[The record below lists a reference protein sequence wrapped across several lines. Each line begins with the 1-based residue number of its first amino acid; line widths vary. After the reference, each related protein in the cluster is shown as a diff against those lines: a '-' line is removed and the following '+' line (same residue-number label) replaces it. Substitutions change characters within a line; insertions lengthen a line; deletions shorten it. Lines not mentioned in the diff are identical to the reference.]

1 MGKVSDSLQDALP
14 RFLRRCDAESTRVAY
29 ERELRRFLVWLG
41 EEPGLE
47 ILFDYRDCL
56 REKGLGP
63 TTIQWR
69 TTVARAFL
77 KFAEGHGYLDRP
89 VVGDFRPPKGKT
101 GFAPRILSNR
111 ELNRLLA
118 APDRRSRRGKRDAL
132 ILACLGVGGLRAS
145 EVCRLNAEDVQI
157 RRSGVVLHVN
167 GKRRKHRLVPLSYEW
182 CSLFRSYLR
191 SWPECTG
198 VAPLFLCGQPGHEDK
213 RLTVAAVDY
222 VVRQNALATGLTG
235 VSAHTLR
242 HTSASLAVEAGEP
255 LHRLRDWL
263 GHSSV
268 LVTSR
273 YLHAMPVSDPSSV
286 RGISAGVLPPSEASR
301 LYRGIARI
309 PTR

>member
-1 MGKVSDSLQDALP
+1 MGDVSDPLQEALP

-29 ERELRRFLVWLG
+29 ERELRRFLAWLG
-41 EEPGLE
+41 EEPGCDVLY
-47 ILFDYRDCL
+47 DYRDYL
-56 REKGLGP
+56 RERGLGP

-77 KFAEGHGYLDRP
+77 RFAEEQGYLTES
-89 VVGDFRPPKGKT
+89 VVGDFKPPKGKT
-101 GFAPRILSNR
+101 GFAPRILSKR

-145 EVCRLNAEDVQI
+145 EVCRLNAEDVHV
-157 RRSGVVLHVN
+157 RRHHVVLHVN
-167 GKRRKHRLVPLSYEW
+167 GKRRKHRLIPLPSEW

-198 VAPLFLCGQPGHEDK
+198 SESLFRCGQPSNEDK

-222 VVRQNALATGLTG
+222 VVRQHARTARLTG

-242 HTSASLAVEAGEP
+242 HTSASLAIDAGEP
-255 LHRLRDWL
+255 LHRLRDRL

-268 LVTSR
+268 IVTSR
-273 YLHAMPVSDPSSV
+273 YLPVSSMPN
-286 RGISAGVLPPSEASR
+286 
-301 LYRGIARI
+301 
-309 PTR
+309 

>member
-1 MGKVSDSLQDALP
+1 MDKAATSLQDALP

-29 ERELRRFLVWLG
+29 ERELRRFLAWLVG
-41 EEPGLE
+41 APGPE
-47 ILFDYRDCL
+47 ILYDYRDCL

-77 KFAEGHGYLDRP
+77 KFAENYGYLEET
-89 VVGDFRPPKGKT
+89 VVGDFKPPKGKT
-101 GFAPRILSNR
+101 GFAPRILSKR
-111 ELNRLLA
+111 ELNQLLA

-167 GKRRKHRLVPLSYEW
+167 GKRRKHRLVPLPSEW
-182 CSLFRSYLR
+182 SSLVRSYLR

-198 VAPLFLCGQPGHEDK
+198 STMLFWCGQPGHEDK
-213 RLTVAAVDY
+213 RLTVAAIDY
-222 VVRQNALATGLTG
+222 VVRRHALTAGLTG

-242 HTSASLAVEAGEP
+242 HTAASLAVDAGEP
-255 LHRLRDWL
+255 IHRLRDRL

-273 YLHAMPVSDPSSV
+273 YLHV
-286 RGISAGVLPPSEASR
+286 G
-301 LYRGIARI
+301 
-309 PTR
+309 

>member
-1 MGKVSDSLQDALP
+1 MGNVLDSLQETLP
-14 RFLRRCDAESTRVAY
+14 RFLRRCDAESTRLAY
-29 ERELRRFLVWLG
+29 ERELRRFLTWLQD
-41 EEPGLE
+41 EPGSEVLY
-47 ILFDYRDCL
+47 DYRDYL

-69 TTVARAFL
+69 ATVARAFL
-77 KFAEGHGYLDRP
+77 KFAEGHGYLANP
-89 VVGDFRPPKGKT
+89 VVGDFKPPKGKT

-111 ELNRLLA
+111 GLNRLLA

-132 ILACLGVGGLRAS
+132 ILVCLGVGGLRAS
-145 EVCRLNAEDVQI
+145 EVSRLNAEDVQI
-157 RRSGVVLHVN
+157 RRSQVVLHVN
-167 GKRRKHRLVPLSYEW
+167 GKRRKHRLVPLPPEW
-182 CSLFRSYLR
+182 CSLFRSYMR

-198 VAPLFLCGQPGHEDK
+198 SESLFRCGQPGHEDK

-242 HTSASLAVEAGEP
+242 HTAASLAVEAGEP
-255 LHRLRDWL
+255 LHRLRDRL

-273 YLHAMPVSDPSSV
+273 YLHCNPI
-286 RGISAGVLPPSEASR
+286 R
-301 LYRGIARI
+301 
-309 PTR
+309 